1 MAKRMGGDRFRVDI
15 SPGPGLEQAP
25 LDRADGATL
34 APESEPI
41 TLLHVGFPKTATTAL
56 QEHVFAGLPGIC
68 NLGKPNVP
76 RSVSDSLRHIAS
88 DDPGHFDR
96 AHVKSLRQAV
106 REAKRD
112 ARAIV
117 ISHEGMTGSR
127 RPVGRPTRA
136 MREKAFHALRRA
148 TAERLYESF
157 HEDSVRILFTI
168 REQRSWLL
176 SNFADLVLREGLSM
190 DFGDW
195 IRRGLDSPDD
205 FYADPD
211 YDRKIALY
219 ESLWGSDRV
228 HVLVYEEMVAD
239 PDRFARSLADLGGL
253 PRVEVEQ
260 RVRALP
266 RTKTREQLSDPNNPY
281 IVATRGNPERRQGAS
296 GVSVPTMLDAAS
308 EQAVLSRCA
317 AGNSAISKRLGIS
330 LEKWGYE
337 VDSAS

>member
-1 MAKRMGGDRFRVDI
+1 M
-15 SPGPGLEQAP
+15 
-25 LDRADGATL
+25 
-34 APESEPI
+34 PESEPI

-76 RSVSDSLRHIAS
+76 SSVRDALRHIAS

-96 AHVKSLRQAV
+96 AHVTSLRQAV

-127 RPVGRPTRA
+127 RTLGGPTRV
-136 MREKAFHALRRA
+136 MREKGFHALRKA
-148 TAERLYESF
+148 TAERLHESF

-176 SNFADLVLREGLSM
+176 STFADLVLRVGLSM
-190 DFGDW
+190 DFDDW

-205 FYADPD
+205 FYADPNF
-211 YDRKIALY
+211 DRTIALY

-228 HVLVYEEMVAD
+228 HVFVYEEMVAD
-239 PDRFARSLADLGGL
+239 PDRFAQRLADLGAL
-253 PRVEVEQ
+253 PRIEVEHRM
-260 RVRALP
+260 RVLP
-266 RTKTREQLSDPNNPY
+266 RTKTREQLSDPHNPY
-281 IVATRGNPERRQGAS
+281 IVAERGNPGKRHS
-296 GVSVPTMLDAAS
+296 TLPGVSIPTMLDAAS
-308 EQAVLSRCA
+308 EQAVVLHCA
-317 AGNSAISKRLGIS
+317 AGNTAISKRLGIS